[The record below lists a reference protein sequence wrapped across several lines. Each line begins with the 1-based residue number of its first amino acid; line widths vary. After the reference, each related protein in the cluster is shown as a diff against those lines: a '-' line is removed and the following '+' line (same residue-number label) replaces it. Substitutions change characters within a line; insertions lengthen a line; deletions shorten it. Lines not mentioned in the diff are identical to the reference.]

1 MDNTA
6 PRPLTVALAG
16 LAALAVA
23 MGIGRFAFTPILP
36 MMQDDLGLTVAQGG
50 WLASANYAGYLA
62 GALSA
67 LWLRAE
73 AVSMIRG
80 SLVLTAAVTA
90 AMGLADHFALWL
102 VLRAAAGV
110 GSAWVLVFVSAWCLD
125 RLAAQGR
132 PGLGSI
138 LFTGVGAGMALA
150 GLVCVAL
157 MRAGAASAQA
167 WFVLGGLALVL
178 TIATWPVFRKGNP
191 ARGPAANKAAPTGR
205 FRWDR
210 DAVLIVVCYGVFGF
224 GYIIPATF
232 VPAMAKQIVS
242 DPAVFGWSWPLFGAA
257 AVLSTLGAGGLV
269 GTLGNRGVWV
279 VSALVMAVG
288 VAAPAVST
296 GMAAIMVSAVCV
308 GATFVV
314 VTLVGMQE
322 ARRVGG
328 AHAKTLMAAMTASFA
343 AGQIAG
349 PLAVSALAVAGGS
362 VNVVLLISAALLVA
376 SAAAVAWSMIVKRQS
391 VETVP
396 E

>member
-1 MDNTA
+1 MDNSA

-36 MMQDDLGLTVAQGG
+36 MMQGDVGLSVVHGG

-67 LWLRAE
+67 MWVRAG
-73 AVSMIRG
+73 AATMIRG

-90 AMGLADHFALWL
+90 AMGLTDHFALWII
-102 VLRAAAGV
+102 LRAAAGV
-110 GSAWVLVFVSAWCLD
+110 ASAWVLVSVSAWCLD

-132 PGLGSI
+132 PILGSI
-138 LFTGVGAGMALA
+138 VFTGVGAGMALA
-150 GLVCVAL
+150 GAVCLGL
-157 MRAGAASAQA
+157 MRSGAASAQA
-167 WFVLGGLALVL
+167 WLVLGAIALLL
-178 TIATWPVFRKGNP
+178 TAAIWPVFGSQTP
-191 ARGPAANKAAPTGR
+191 ARPVAADQAVPAGR

-242 DPAVFGWSWPLFGAA
+242 DPAVFGWSWPLFGVA
-257 AVLSTLGAGGLV
+257 AVLSTLAAGGLV
-269 GTLGNRGVWV
+269 GTLGNRRVWV
-279 VSALVMAVG
+279 VSALVMAIGVG
-288 VAAPAVST
+288 APAVST
-296 GMAAIMVSAVCV
+296 GMTAIMVSAVCV

-328 AHAKTLMAAMTASFA
+328 AHARTLMAAMTASFA
-343 AGQIAG
+343 AGQISG
-349 PLAVSALAVAGGS
+349 PLAVSAFAVAGGS
-362 VNVVLLISAALLVA
+362 VNVVLLISATLLVA
-376 SAAAVAWSMIVKRQS
+376 SAAAVAWSMMDKGKT
-391 VETVP
+391 VEAVP